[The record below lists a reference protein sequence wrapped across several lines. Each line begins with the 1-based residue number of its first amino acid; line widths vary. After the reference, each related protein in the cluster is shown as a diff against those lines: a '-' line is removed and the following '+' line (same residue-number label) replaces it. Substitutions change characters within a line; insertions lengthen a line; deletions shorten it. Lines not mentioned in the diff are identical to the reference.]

1 MFRVKGNIEKIP
13 SHLFDLLQCQT
24 SCLRNEEPSEN
35 STKGTSRAPNEED
48 FDAQVGFVVV
58 DEKRYNDADDGI
70 PEPIASRGECNSF
83 RPDGQREDFSND
95 NPWE

>member
-24 SCLRNEEPSEN
+24 SCFRNEKPSKN
-35 STKGTSRAPNEED
+35 STEGTSRAPNEED

-70 PEPIASRGECNSF
+70 PEPIARG
-83 RPDGQREDFSND
+83 G
-95 NPWE
+95 

>member
-1 MFRVKGNIEKIP
+1 MMVMDHVWCVKRKKKSS

-24 SCLRNEEPSEN
+24 SCLRNEEPSKN
-35 STKGTSRAPNEED
+35 STEGTSRAPNEED

-70 PEPIASRGECNSF
+70 PEPIASRG
-83 RPDGQREDFSND
+83 
-95 NPWE
+95 